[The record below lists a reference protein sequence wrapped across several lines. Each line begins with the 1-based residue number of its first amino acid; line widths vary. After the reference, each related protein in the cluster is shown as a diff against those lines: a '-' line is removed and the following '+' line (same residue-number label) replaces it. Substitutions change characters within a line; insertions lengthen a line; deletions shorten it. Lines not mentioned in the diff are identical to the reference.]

1 MEFLFKIQRDKYL
14 LNILTAKESFINYDI
29 ELKKQIREQVKIIK
43 DSWYLRMILCNFFK
57 GRENKQRFK
66 KNDKNKIEIT

>member
-43 DSWYLRMILCNFFK
+43 DSWYLRMILCNFFR

>member
-1 MEFLFKIQRDKYL
+1 MEFLFKIQSDKFL

>member
-1 MEFLFKIQRDKYL
+1 MEFLFKIQSDKFL

-43 DSWYLRMILCNFFK
+43 DSWYLRMILCNFFR

>member
-1 MEFLFKIQRDKYL
+1 MEFLFKIQRDKFL

-43 DSWYLRMILCNFFK
+43 DSWYLRMILCNFFR